1 MDNSWHKQVGGNH
14 YKKYAIQPME
24 YSMKNGLDPLQ
35 HTAIKYITRFRDKDD
50 RLKDLEKAKHCIEM
64 LLEHEGGRVEDS
76 LTFLER
82 RTQEVTSMRDQV
94 FAMGNDI
101 IGEKKISKLLN
112 AYEMV
117 LKDVKSKL

>member
-1 MDNSWHKQVGGNH
+1 MDNSWQKQIGGDH

-24 YSMKNGLDPLQ
+24 YSMKNNLDPLQ
-35 HTAIKYITRFRDKDD
+35 HTGIKYLTRFRDKGEP
-50 RLKDLEKAKHCIEM
+50 LKDLKKARHCIDM
-64 LLEHEGGRVEDS
+64 LIEYEGGKVEDPLS
-76 LTFLER
+76 FLER

-94 FAMGNDI
+94 FSMGTDI